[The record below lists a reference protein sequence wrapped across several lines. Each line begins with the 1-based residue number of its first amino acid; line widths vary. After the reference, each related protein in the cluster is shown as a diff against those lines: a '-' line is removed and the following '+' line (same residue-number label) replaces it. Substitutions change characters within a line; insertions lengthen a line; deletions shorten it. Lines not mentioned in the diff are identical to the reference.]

1 MRFFQTLEAGKYVYE
16 TEDVF
21 GTIVLKSERPLTPQS
36 LDDIVSG
43 ILRSGAN
50 EGTIT
55 DWISFTFAKRS
66 PWDESEDEDT
76 GVRTPDPKNITNPPS
91 VNLKNEIR
99 KGRPV
104 EKLPALIIRIWNS
117 LKRS

>member
-66 PWDESEDEDT
+66 PWDESEDEEIIA
-76 GVRTPDPKNITNPPS
+76 PQPS
-91 VNLKNEIR
+91 FIR
-99 KGRPV
+99 R
-104 EKLPALIIRIWNS
+104 LIISLWNS